1 MDDELKTAMTSGV
14 FVEFRDELGN
24 TIGQAVY
31 TGWQGRPVPLVGD
44 TVCCAIASPMTGR
57 RRKLLGRVIQR
68 QFEVQHDVDGETCV
82 WVRLLLRTKATRPS
96 RPAPR
101 PSRIDFSAN

>member
-14 FVEFRDELGN
+14 FVEFCDEQGD

-31 TGWQGRPVPLVGD
+31 TGWQGRPVPVVGD
-44 TVCCAIASPMTGR
+44 TVCCAVASPSTGR

-68 QFEVQHDVDGETCV
+68 QFDVQRDADGDPCV
-82 WVRLLLRTKATRPS
+82 WVRLLLRTNASRRA
-96 RPAPR
+96 RPAQHR
-101 PSRIDFSAN
+101 ARLRFSAN